1 LEDCKIKLFGCI
13 NNHITSGIGLLKF
26 PKTQKINISK
36 IICDKCKINN
46 KGDSTDHKFYKC
58 LTCKKNLCILC
69 KVTHQSD
76 HNIIRDDLIN
86 NVCPEHNEQLIKFC
100 VNCNLNTC
108 FSCDEQH
115 RKHKTINLVDLKPNM
130 DKIKD
135 KLIQLKNEI
144 ETFKN
149 EIEVAMMKLNILKV
163 ALDNFYEINNDIL
176 NKYEMKERNYQILEN
191 IKLID
196 NNEIFNR
203 LKEINKVIDYKD
215 KKFKDKI
222 YNIIDLLDKIINITP
237 VKVVF
242 LGEPGAGKTS
252 IIARYIYNTYDEFMS
267 ATGTNFSVKTEWFK
281 EENQIIKFEIWDTAG
296 QEIYRALNKICY
308 KDTPV
313 CILVYDMTNKNSF
326 DEIRNYWIKEIK
338 EFFPKDISKKKII

>member
-1 LEDCKIKLFGCI
+1 
-13 NNHITSGIGLLKF
+13 
-26 PKTQKINISK
+26 
-36 IICDKCKINN
+36 
-46 KGDSTDHKFYKC
+46 
-58 LTCKKNLCILC
+58 
-69 KVTHQSD
+69 
-76 HNIIRDDLIN
+76 
-86 NVCPEHNEQLIKFC
+86 
-100 VNCNLNTC
+100 
-108 FSCDEQH
+108 
-115 RKHKTINLVDLKPNM
+115 
-130 DKIKD
+130 
-135 KLIQLKNEI
+135 
-144 ETFKN
+144 
-149 EIEVAMMKLNILKV
+149 
-163 ALDNFYEINNDIL
+163 
-176 NKYEMKERNYQILEN
+176 MKERNYQILEN

-296 QEIYRALNKICY
+296 QEKFRSLAKVFY
-308 KDTPV
+308 KNSSI
-313 CILVYDMTNKNSF
+313 CILVYDITKRKTF
-326 DEIRNYWIKEIK
+326 EELKNYWYEEIK
-338 EFFPKDISKKKII
+338 SSAGCDICKCKF